1 MPKGKGCTSKHHSQS
16 IAGQSQR
23 KGYIVE
29 FHICVI
35 YLMLN
40 IAWIIYM
47 NTKNVDKMGLKVHG
61 DLKLLGT
68 RFAFSTPISDAM

>member
-1 MPKGKGCTSKHHSQS
+1 
-16 IAGQSQR
+16 
-23 KGYIVE
+23 
-29 FHICVI
+29 
-35 YLMLN
+35 MLN